1 MLICLTREGNK
12 KNPTYTDDFEAFVR
26 ESLVKLSE
34 GQDRILH
41 DVATLK
47 GKVQLNESSL
57 NDISARLTKI
67 NHNYE
72 EVKGELHDANCKI
85 EEIESTMQ
93 NQAQQIGAMHERF
106 LSIERYSREYNL
118 RFHNIP
124 ESPGEDCRQKIGD
137 ILTEQLK
144 MEPKIENAHRVGP
157 SIADKPRAIICKFV
171 YCPERF
177 KVLQKKRDL
186 QNIVWRSG
194 EKEEVKRCHER
205 GILKWKEATFSSWA
219 IGYRQ
224 SFVQK
229 FIYVLIIVRLV
240 SNYRAIREIGKCFK
254 SPEWLITQTIQT

>member
-1 MLICLTREGNK
+1 MSNK
-12 KNPTYTDDFEAFVR
+12 RGKQKKYTDTDDSEAFVR

-67 NHNYE
+67 NQNYE
-72 EVKGELHDANCKI
+72 EVKGELHDANCTI

-93 NQAQQIGAMHERF
+93 NQAQQIGAMHERL

-118 RFHNIP
+118 RFHYIP

-144 MEPKIENAHRVGP
+144 TETTIENAHRVGP
-157 SIADKPRAIICKFV
+157 SITNKPRAIICKFI
-171 YCPERF
+171 YRPERF

-186 QNIVWRSG
+186 QNIVRIT
-194 EKEEVKRCHER
+194 ED
-205 GILKWKEATFSSWA
+205 
-219 IGYRQ
+219 
-224 SFVQK
+224 
-229 FIYVLIIVRLV
+229 LI
-240 SNYRAIREIGKCFK
+240 
-254 SPEWLITQTIQT
+254 

>member
-1 MLICLTREGNK
+1 MSNK
-12 KNPTYTDDFEAFVR
+12 KGKQKNYTDTDDFEAFVR

-93 NQAQQIGAMHERF
+93 NQAQQIGAMHERL
-106 LSIERYSREYNL
+106 LSIEHYSREYNL
-118 RFHNIP
+118 RFHKIP
-124 ESPGEDCRQKIGD
+124 ESPGEDCGQKIGG
-137 ILTEQLK
+137 ILTEQLQT
-144 MEPKIENAHRVGP
+144 ETTIENAHRVGP
-157 SIADKPRAIICKFV
+157 SITDKPRAIICKFI
-171 YCPERF
+171 YRPERF

-186 QNIVWRSG
+186 QNNIWIT
-194 EKEEVKRCHER
+194 ED
-205 GILKWKEATFSSWA
+205 
-219 IGYRQ
+219 
-224 SFVQK
+224 
-229 FIYVLIIVRLV
+229 LI
-240 SNYRAIREIGKCFK
+240 
-254 SPEWLITQTIQT
+254 